1 MKTWWKRLLPLMLV
15 AVVALVAACGD
26 DEDEGT
32 TEAAAPTTAAA
43 ETSAAD
49 TAAADTGA
57 ADTGAADTGA
67 ADTAATG
74 EATGESAPADTSA
87 PPSGGNFKVV
97 SDLPLQGA
105 SGAQSKTLVQA
116 IQLYLERQ
124 GNRAGNYGIEYESV
138 DDSTAAA
145 AKWDPTTC
153 SANAQRYAGEENI
166 LGVIG
171 TFNSGCAALEI
182 PILNQAGVAMVS
194 PANTGVGLTHVG
206 PGSESGEPDKYYPT
220 GTRNYARVVPSDDF
234 QGAAAAQMMQQ
245 LGVKSLYVLNDK
257 EVYGK
262 GVADATAAAAEKLG
276 ITILANEGYDPK
288 APNYDA
294 LFEQIKGQN
303 PDAIYIGAI
312 IDNNGGQLVKD
323 KVKILGDNETVKL
336 MGPDGMLVNDLPTD
350 EQAGAAAEGM
360 YLTFSGLGPDQI
372 KERGGAAAEFL
383 TAYEAQFGKPEV
395 YTVYGAAAAQAML
408 KAIEASDGTREG
420 VVSQL
425 LQVKVPK
432 EESLLGEEYGFD
444 ENGDTTLKDMS
455 IFRVKGTDIPF
466 EQAIAVDATLLEA

>member
-1 MKTWWKRLLPLMLV
+1 MKIWWKRLLPLMLI

-26 DEDEGT
+26 DEDEATSAAESAAAEATAAVDSAASEAESVASDAESAVSEATG
-32 TEAAAPTTAAA
+32 EAEESAAAPT
-43 ETSAAD
+43 
-49 TAAADTGA
+49 
-57 ADTGAADTGA
+57 
-67 ADTAATG
+67 
-74 EATGESAPADTSA
+74 
-87 PPSGGNFKVV
+87 GGNFKVV

-116 IQLYLERQ
+116 MQLYLEQQ
-124 GNRAGNYGIEYESV
+124 GGAAGNYAIEYESV

-153 SANAQRYAGEENI
+153 SANAQRYAGDESI
-166 LGVIG
+166 IGVMG

-194 PANTGVGLTHVG
+194 PANTAVGLTHVG
-206 PGSESGEPDKYYPT
+206 PGSEAGEPEKYYPT
-220 GTRNYARVVPSDDF
+220 GARNYTRVVPSDDF
-234 QGAAAAQMMQQ
+234 QGAAAAQLMQE
-245 LGVKSLYVLNDK
+245 LGVTSVYILNDK

-276 ITILANEGYDPK
+276 ITVLGNEGYDPK

-303 PDAIYIGAI
+303 PGAIFIGAI
-312 IDNNGGQLVKD
+312 IDSNGGQLVKD
-323 KVKILGDNETVKL
+323 KVKILGDNNTVKL
-336 MGPDGMLVNDLPTD
+336 IGPDGMLVNDLPTD

-360 YLTFSGLGPDQI
+360 YLTFAGLGPDQI

-383 TAYEAQFGKPEV
+383 TAYEAAYGKPEV
-395 YTVYGAAAAQAML
+395 YTMYGAAAMQSLL
-408 KAIEASDGTREG
+408 KAIEASDGTRASVIE
-420 VVSQL
+420 QL
-425 LQVKVPK
+425 FALEFPK
-432 EESLLGEEYGFD
+432 EESLLGEAYSFD

-455 IFRVKGTDIPF
+455 IFKVAGTDIPF
-466 EQAIAVDATLLEA
+466 EKAIAVDASLLQA